1 MWAIQGLSV
10 PLAGVRKPDAQALGV
25 FLPFPRW
32 GAGGNTDQKEK
43 TRARHAGFRT
53 LFKHPVKPPG
63 AGQQESG
70 AHRRTQRCAW
80 PANWPLPDG
89 HLVTPGC
96 GNGREPPR
104 ARVPVEVCPCVLSKC
119 EAVSVVTWKH
129 LEQAH
134 VHSCRARGT
143 KHLEKAKPRS
153 FDL

>member
-70 AHRRTQRCAW
+70 AHRRTQRCTW
-80 PANWPLPDG
+80 PANWLLSDG
-89 HLVTPGC
+89 HLVAP
-96 GNGREPPR
+96 REEAVETGVSRLEP
-104 ARVPVEVCPCVLSKC
+104 ARLWKCVLVC
-119 EAVSVVTWKH
+119 
-129 LEQAH
+129 
-134 VHSCRARGT
+134 
-143 KHLEKAKPRS
+143 
-153 FDL
+153 